1 MVHVILDHH
10 PIIHLVNMVASQN
23 QGHLGSGTFDGIK
36 VLIDGVGGA
45 SIPILAINLLGWD
58 DVDKFIEL
66 AAKEPPA
73 LINMT
78 RQGKGFVLGE
88 YQNAS
93 ES

>member
-1 MVHVILDHH
+1 
-10 PIIHLVNMVASQN
+10 MVASQN

-93 ES
+93 ET